1 MDYDVLQFCDFLGSL
16 MSVWVTVIAMA
27 RLQPVVKQ
35 VSPEWALGENCTQIL
50 LEIHSQPLP
59 GGIDRCLLPTQPSP
73 WSPLSPGAVF
83 AGGYAA
89 VYGSTA

>member
-1 MDYDVLQFCDFLGSL
+1 MYIKVFVALFNL
-16 MSVWVTVIAMA
+16 VIIFKTK
-27 RLQPVVKQ
+27 KQ
-35 VSPEWALGENCTQIL
+35 KNKK
-50 LEIHSQPLP
+50 EIHSQSLP
-59 GGIDRCLLPTQPSP
+59 GGIAKYLLPTRPSP